1 MYEDIPLQGNLHGV
15 FSQLSIHNEK
25 NIRNLKLELSYRQF
39 LEIHKN
45 EGVKVSWDQPAL
57 SGDVYFR
64 QFIFDTLIMPDRIN
78 VTLTWK
84 IDSLNNFMEQKTSAV
99 FPSENLLIHLDHF
112 NTDSV
117 LLSPEFELS
126 DKKYKQFIEMTV
138 IVNHY
143 YGYGSIFEKFRR
155 KQNNKRGVNPVIS
168 YLEVKRALLYE
179 QRLNIENS
187 LNLRNNDPEKLLQLI
202 KRTRRIETRRRTL
215 AKQFVNKGSLKG
227 MDSLFA
233 ESLVKLSVD
242 YLTTSKLYQPYI
254 AASYEQMA
262 LLVDDKETFN
272 FYQSL
277 CDAVDEDSQAH
288 TPNKVFNE
296 FIAQSNSFEQSGE
309 YVYSLLMLDNAA
321 LWSKHIKGE
330 FPEII
335 FLNQLGNTIDGMLAS
350 YLRVAAAGFKSGNLK
365 MSERYLDEAKKLLD
379 KEIKKYPGLNKKEF
393 PRFHHAL
400 FDVIRAELDNKM
412 YKPAIDLMFRFR
424 ETNFDEEETSAL
436 NAYKKQALNGLLLQ
450 KVIAA
455 QTAENNSYQEE
466 AYNHMMNIKS
476 FLAVNSVYLNDDSI
490 ADSAL
495 REVAKS
501 MVKYY
506 IDKGEGELKR
516 SNEIDAM
523 ESFGKAFELQ
533 RNFINSPNVKLQRL
547 MNKTSIAWL
556 QNKIEEAELLV
567 WSNKMVAANNLY
579 SDIIQ
584 DQIHY
589 HLEKN
594 TEINKSIALLKQ
606 KMDNRKCVNA
616 QYAVSNY
623 LQVAQNRIKSNK
635 WLEAAESF
643 DAAGKI
649 IHRSKGCATDT
660 VLYKKLDKSYGKVLA
675 YSLELERLKNNMAAY
690 GYKTVW
696 QEYAALDAY
705 YEQHHL
711 MQFKAEKL
719 GLFELLKRKNDPE
732 KVSMVVRW
740 YLNQENSVQAYRYL
754 ALLKTMKWKKLK
766 VNELQVEVA
775 RKMAV
780 QISPAEFD
788 KMVDVNDK
796 WFRSLIK
803 TYRTAIQ

>member
-1 MYEDIPLQGNLHGV
+1 MYENIPMQGNLHGV

-45 EGVKVSWDQPAL
+45 EELKVSWDQPAL

-64 QFIFDTLIMPDRIN
+64 QFNFDTLIIPDRIN

-84 IDSLNNFMEQKTSAV
+84 TDSLNNLMEQKTRAV
-99 FPSENLLIHLDHF
+99 FPSKNLLIHLDHF
-112 NTDSV
+112 NSDSV
-117 LLSPEFELS
+117 LLNPEFELS
-126 DKKYKQFIEMTV
+126 DKKYKQFLKMTV

-155 KQNNKRGVNPVIS
+155 KQYNKPGVNPVIS
-168 YLEVKRALLYE
+168 YLEVNRALLNE

-187 LNLRNNDPEKLLQLI
+187 LNLRNNDPEKFLQQI
-202 KRTRRIETRRRTL
+202 KKVRRIEIRRRTL
-215 AKQFVNKGSLKG
+215 AKQFVNKGNIEG

-242 YLTTSKLYQPYI
+242 YLTASKMFQPYI

-277 CDAVDEDSQAH
+277 CDAIDKDSWSHAA
-288 TPNKVFNE
+288 NIVFVK
-296 FIAQSNSFEQSGE
+296 FIAQSSRFEQSGE

-321 LWSKHIKGE
+321 LWSQRVKGE
-330 FPEII
+330 YPEII

-365 MSERYLDEAKKLLD
+365 MSERYLDEAKRLLD
-379 KEIKKYPGLNKKEF
+379 KEILKYPNLKEKELL
-393 PRFHHAL
+393 RFHHEL
-400 FDVIRAELDNKM
+400 FDVIKVELDNKM

-424 ETNFDEEETSAL
+424 ETIFDEEEISVL

-455 QTAENNSYQEE
+455 KTAENNGYQEE
-466 AYNHMMNIKS
+466 AYNYMMNIKS
-476 FLAVNSVYLNDDSI
+476 FLAVNSNYLNDDSI
-490 ADSAL
+490 AGL
-495 REVAKS
+495 TLKEVAKS
-501 MVKYY
+501 LVDYY

-516 SNEIDAM
+516 NNETGAM

-533 RNFINSPNVKLQRL
+533 RNFIDSPNVKLQRL

-584 DQIHY
+584 DQMHY
-589 HLEKN
+589 HLEDN
-594 TEINKSIALLKQ
+594 TEINKSIVLLKQ

-623 LQVAQNRIKSNK
+623 LQVAQNRINSDK

-649 IHRSKGCATDT
+649 IHRSKRCVTDT

-675 YSLELERLKNNMAAY
+675 YSLELQKLKNNMAAY
-690 GYKTVW
+690 GYEAVW
-696 QEYAALDAY
+696 QEYADLDAY

-711 MQFKAEKL
+711 MQFKAEKP

-754 ALLKTMKWKKLK
+754 TLLKSMKWKKLK

-796 WFRSLIK
+796 WFRPLIK
-803 TYRTAIQ
+803 TYWAAIQ